1 MDPNGMIGLM
11 NLITLGGG
19 IYSLYAWFQMRGG
32 TIPPNFA
39 LQNRD
44 LPREKCLDEEYYVS
58 YMRPRLLVLALILIA
73 FGAFN
78 LLDAQFGLLQAWIP
92 ESAYLLVSFVVG
104 SLIPLAV
111 IVWFAVCL
119 SKIQKELW

>member
-19 IYSLYAWFQMRGG
+19 IYCLYAWFQMRNGK
-32 TIPPNFA
+32 IPPKFA
-39 LQNRD
+39 LLNRE
-44 LPREKCLDEEYYVS
+44 LPPEKCLDEEYYVS
-58 YMRPRLLVLALILIA
+58 YMRPRLLILAVILIA

-78 LLDAQFGLLQAWIP
+78 MLDAQLGLLQAWVP

-104 SLIPLAV
+104 SMIPLAV

>member
-1 MDPNGMIGLM
+1 
-11 NLITLGGG
+11 
-19 IYSLYAWFQMRGG
+19 
-32 TIPPNFA
+32 
-39 LQNRD
+39 
-44 LPREKCLDEEYYVS
+44 
-58 YMRPRLLVLALILIA
+58 MRPRLLVLALILIA

-111 IVWFAVCL
+111 SVWFAVCL